1 MAYGSFGLIF
11 IMQWSSWS
19 EFFNM
24 GGFGLYVWGS
34 YGISFVLLGVGQRL
48 LFVVEFF
55 LLGDLRVTSGSNLA
69 EFLPIEIPCAP
80 FLSPTILPPHKPDIA

>member
-34 YGISFVLLGVGQRL
+34 YGISFVLLGAEVLMLWQRK
-48 LFVVEFF
+48 
-55 LLGDLRVTSGSNLA
+55 RNLA
-69 EFLPIEIPCAP
+69 KRQVTAP
-80 FLSPTILPPHKPDIA
+80 PATETQLNTSLQGVQ